1 MKRLC
6 LSLLLVYLFILPARG
21 EVIEKIEITGL
32 KWTKKELVLKELLLK
47 PGEEFNRE
55 LLKLSIR
62 NLLNTHLFYEVKSK
76 VIKEKG
82 KVVIKLKLKDKFP
95 LVPLPRFQV
104 KSSGAYKAGMEVRDY
119 NLFGLGHK
127 VFIGYVRWFNEE
139 QPSKHIY
146 TYTELYRIIRNRGN
160 LSFGVFYDES
170 YETTT
175 KGKEFKEKLIRAPV
189 ETTFYLDREKVNQLS
204 VGIESFSSLN
214 SGSVKDTR
222 LQYLTFSFL
231 KDRSTDMV
239 YYTIGKRAKISF
251 KLSTPKVSDFFTG
264 EVLGSFTFSKRRGKL
279 NTSTVSAYGGTKVG
293 YSREGLYLKAPV
305 PGYSPEKVYN
315 KKFLAVN
322 YSYRFPLIDKSVFL
336 KPTLWVGS
344 SFKNR
349 PKKLLS
355 SAGIELTAF
364 SARIADGI
372 IRFKIFKGIGRGGK
386 TESSFRLSFRW

>member
-6 LSLLLVYLFILPARG
+6 LSLLSVFLLVLTARG
-21 EVIEKIEITGL
+21 EVVEKIEITGL

-47 PGEEFNRE
+47 PGDEFNRE

-62 NLLNTHLFYEVKSK
+62 NLLNTHLFYEVKSR
-76 VIKEKG
+76 VIEANG
-82 KVVIKLKLKDKFP
+82 KVVIKLRLKDKFP
-95 LVPLPRFQV
+95 LVPLPRFQI

-127 VFIGYVRWFNEE
+127 AFMGYVRWFNKE
-139 QPSKHIY
+139 QPSKKVY
-146 TYTELYRIIRNRGN
+146 AYTELYRIIRNRGN
-160 LSFGVFYDES
+160 LSFGVFYNES

-189 ETTFYLDREKVNQLS
+189 ETTFYLDRKKVNQLS

-222 LQYLTFSFL
+222 LQYLTLSLL
-231 KDRSTDMV
+231 KDKSTDMV
-239 YYTIGKRAKISF
+239 YYTTGKREKISF

-264 EVLGSFTFSKRRGKL
+264 EILGLLTYSKRKGNL
-279 NTSTVSAYGGTKVG
+279 TTYTISAYGGTKIG
-293 YSREGLYLKAPV
+293 YSREGLYLKAPI
-305 PGYSPEKVYN
+305 PGYSSEKVYN

-322 YSYRFPLIDKSVFL
+322 YSYQFPLIDKSVFL
-336 KPTLWVGS
+336 KPTLWAGS

-349 PKKLLS
+349 PRKLLS

-372 IRFKIFKGIGRGGK
+372 IRFKIFKGIGKGGK